1 MTDLNS
7 VVEIGRLTRDISE
20 RDFAYTTTGKA
31 RLNLSI
37 AVNRSE
43 KRGGEWADKVSFFD
57 VTVWGK
63 TAENIKPY
71 LHKGKQIAVD
81 GYLDQ
86 QRWEKDG
93 VRIQQGLYHREQ
105 CTVARRQRSAGSGT
119 ADSPART
126 SGRLFGRRRRRLSR
140 RYTVL
145 TGGRH
150 ERHKRSCKGLRIT
163 SPPA

>member
-7 VVEIGRLTRDISE
+7 VIEIGRLTRDISE
-20 RDFAYTTTGKA
+20 RDFGYTTGGTA

-43 KRGGEWADKVSFFD
+43 KRNGAWQDKVSYFD

-63 TAENIKPY
+63 TAENIKAY

-93 VRIQQGLYHREQ
+93 VKYSKVVIIADSVQLLGGNESAPQAQQPAGDYQ
-105 CTVARRQRSAGSGT
+105 PAGSG
-119 ADSPART
+119 DDFPEDIP
-126 SGRLFGRRRRRLSR
+126 F
-140 RYTVL
+140 
-145 TGGRH
+145 
-150 ERHKRSCKGLRIT
+150 
-163 SPPA
+163 

>member
-1 MTDLNS
+1 MTDLNDII
-7 VVEIGRLTRDISE
+7 EIGRLTRDISE
-20 RDFAYTTTGKA
+20 RDFGYTAGGTA

-43 KRGGEWADKVSFFD
+43 KRNGAWQDKVSYFD

-93 VRIQQGLYHREQ
+93 VKYSKVVIIADNIQLLGGNENGQQSAPQAQQPAGDYQ
-105 CTVARRQRSAGSGT
+105 PAGSR
-119 ADSPART
+119 DDFPEDIP
-126 SGRLFGRRRRRLSR
+126 F
-140 RYTVL
+140 
-145 TGGRH
+145 
-150 ERHKRSCKGLRIT
+150 
-163 SPPA
+163 

>member
-1 MTDLNS
+1 MTDLNH
-7 VVEIGRLTRDISE
+7 VIEIGRLTRDISE
-20 RDFAYTTTGKA
+20 RDIAYTTGGTA
-31 RLNLSI
+31 RLNLSF

-43 KRGGEWADKVSFFD
+43 KRNGAWQDKVSYLD

-93 VRIQQGLYHREQ
+93 VKYSKVVIIADSVQLLGGNESAPQAQQPAGEYQ
-105 CTVARRQRSAGSGT
+105 SAGSG
-119 ADSPART
+119 DDFPEDIP
-126 SGRLFGRRRRRLSR
+126 F
-140 RYTVL
+140 
-145 TGGRH
+145 
-150 ERHKRSCKGLRIT
+150 
-163 SPPA
+163 

>member
-7 VVEIGRLTRDISE
+7 VIEIGRLTRDISE
-20 RDFAYTTTGKA
+20 RDFGYTTGGTA

-43 KRGGEWADKVSFFD
+43 KRNGAWQDKVSYFD

-63 TAENIKPY
+63 TAENIRPY
-71 LHKGKQIAVD
+71 LHKGKQIAID

-93 VRIQQGLYHREQ
+93 IKYSKVIIIADSVQLLGGNESAPQAQQPAGEYQ
-105 CTVARRQRSAGSGT
+105 SAGSG
-119 ADSPART
+119 DDFPEDIP
-126 SGRLFGRRRRRLSR
+126 F
-140 RYTVL
+140 
-145 TGGRH
+145 
-150 ERHKRSCKGLRIT
+150 
-163 SPPA
+163 

>member
-1 MTDLNS
+1 MTDLNH
-7 VVEIGRLTRDISE
+7 VIEIGRLTRDISE
-20 RDFAYTTTGKA
+20 RDFAYTTVGKA

-63 TAENIKPY
+63 TAENIRPY

-93 VRIQQGLYHREQ
+93 VKYSKVVIIADNVQLLGGNENGQQSAPQAQQPAGDYQ
-105 CTVARRQRSAGSGT
+105 SAGSG
-119 ADSPART
+119 DDFPEDIP
-126 SGRLFGRRRRRLSR
+126 F
-140 RYTVL
+140 
-145 TGGRH
+145 
-150 ERHKRSCKGLRIT
+150 
-163 SPPA
+163 

>member
-1 MTDLNS
+1 MTDLNH
-7 VVEIGRLTRDISE
+7 VIEIGRLTRDISE
-20 RDFAYTTTGKA
+20 RDFAYTTGGTA

-43 KRGGEWADKVSFFD
+43 KRNGAWQDKVSYFD

-71 LHKGKQIAVD
+71 LHKGKQIAID

-93 VRIQQGLYHREQ
+93 VKYSKVVIIADSVQLLGGNEQSAPQAQQPAGDYQ
-105 CTVARRQRSAGSGT
+105 SAGSG
-119 ADSPART
+119 DDFQEDIP
-126 SGRLFGRRRRRLSR
+126 F
-140 RYTVL
+140 
-145 TGGRH
+145 
-150 ERHKRSCKGLRIT
+150 
-163 SPPA
+163 

>member
-1 MTDLNS
+1 MTDLNH
-7 VVEIGRLTRDISE
+7 VIEIGRLTRDISE
-20 RDFAYTTTGKA
+20 RDLAYTTGGTA

-43 KRGGEWADKVSFFD
+43 KRNGAWQDKVSYFD

-63 TAENIKPY
+63 TAENIKAY

-93 VRIQQGLYHREQ
+93 VKYSKVVIIADNVQLLGGNESAPQAQQPAGDYQ
-105 CTVARRQRSAGSGT
+105 SAGSG
-119 ADSPART
+119 DDFPEDIP
-126 SGRLFGRRRRRLSR
+126 F
-140 RYTVL
+140 
-145 TGGRH
+145 
-150 ERHKRSCKGLRIT
+150 
-163 SPPA
+163 

>member
-7 VVEIGRLTRDISE
+7 VIEIGRLTRDISE
-20 RDFAYTTTGKA
+20 RDFAYTTAGKA

-63 TAENIKPY
+63 TAENIRPY

-93 VRIQQGLYHREQ
+93 QKFSKIVIIADNVQLLGGNENGQQSAPQAQQPAGEYQ
-105 CTVARRQRSAGSGT
+105 SAGSG
-119 ADSPART
+119 DDFPEDIP
-126 SGRLFGRRRRRLSR
+126 F
-140 RYTVL
+140 
-145 TGGRH
+145 
-150 ERHKRSCKGLRIT
+150 
-163 SPPA
+163 

>member
-7 VVEIGRLTRDISE
+7 VIEIGRLTRDISE
-20 RDFAYTTTGKA
+20 RDFAYTTGGTA

-43 KRGGEWADKVSFFD
+43 KRNGAWQDKVSYFD
-57 VTVWGK
+57 VNVWGK
-63 TAENIKPY
+63 TAENIRPY

-93 VRIQQGLYHREQ
+93 QKFSKVVIIADSVQLLGGNENAPQAQQPAGEYQ
-105 CTVARRQRSAGSGT
+105 SAGSG
-119 ADSPART
+119 DDFPENIP
-126 SGRLFGRRRRRLSR
+126 F
-140 RYTVL
+140 
-145 TGGRH
+145 
-150 ERHKRSCKGLRIT
+150 
-163 SPPA
+163 

>member
-1 MTDLNS
+1 MTDLNT
-7 VVEIGRLTRDISE
+7 VNIIGRTTREISE
-20 RDFAYTTTGKA
+20 RDFGYTSGGTA
-31 RLNLSI
+31 RLKMSI

-93 VRIQQGLYHREQ
+93 QKYSKVCIIANNVQLLGGNEAQGAAQPTAPQEP
-105 CTVARRQRSAGSGT
+105 AGGYSD
-119 ADSPART
+119 AD
-126 SGRLFGRRRRRLSR
+126 
-140 RYTVL
+140 
-145 TGGRH
+145 GGDFS
-150 ERHKRSCKGLRIT
+150 EDI
-163 SPPA
+163 PF

>member
-1 MTDLNS
+1 MTDINT
-7 VVEIGRLTRDISE
+7 VNIIGRVTRDIGE
-20 RDFAYTTTGKA
+20 RDFAYTSGGTA

-37 AVNRSE
+37 AVNRSV
-43 KRGGEWADKVSFFD
+43 KKNGAWTDSVSFFD

-93 VRIQQGLYHREQ
+93 HKYSKVVIIADSVQLLGGNENGQQQSAPQAQQPAGDYQ
-105 CTVARRQRSAGSGT
+105 PAGSGG
-119 ADSPART
+119 DFPEDIP
-126 SGRLFGRRRRRLSR
+126 F
-140 RYTVL
+140 
-145 TGGRH
+145 
-150 ERHKRSCKGLRIT
+150 
-163 SPPA
+163 

>member
-7 VVEIGRLTRDISE
+7 VIEIGRLTRDINE
-20 RDFAYTTTGKA
+20 RDFAYTTAGKA

-37 AVNRSE
+37 VVNRSE

-63 TAENIKPY
+63 TAENIRPY

-93 VRIQQGLYHREQ
+93 VKYSKVVIIADSVQLLGGNENGHQSAPQAQQPAGDYQ
-105 CTVARRQRSAGSGT
+105 SAGSG
-119 ADSPART
+119 DDFPEDIP
-126 SGRLFGRRRRRLSR
+126 F
-140 RYTVL
+140 
-145 TGGRH
+145 
-150 ERHKRSCKGLRIT
+150 
-163 SPPA
+163 

>member
-7 VVEIGRLTRDISE
+7 VIEIGRLTRDISE
-20 RDFAYTTTGKA
+20 RDFAYTTAGKA

-71 LHKGKQIAVD
+71 LHKGKQIAVH

-93 VRIQQGLYHREQ
+93 QKFSKVVIIADSVQLLGGNENGQQSAPQAQQPAGDYQ
-105 CTVARRQRSAGSGT
+105 PAGSG
-119 ADSPART
+119 DDFSEDIP
-126 SGRLFGRRRRRLSR
+126 F
-140 RYTVL
+140 
-145 TGGRH
+145 
-150 ERHKRSCKGLRIT
+150 
-163 SPPA
+163 

>member
-1 MTDLNS
+1 MTDLNH
-7 VVEIGRLTRDISE
+7 VIEIGRLTRDISE
-20 RDFAYTTTGKA
+20 RDFGYTAGGTA

-43 KRGGEWADKVSFFD
+43 KRNGAWQDKVSYFD

-93 VRIQQGLYHREQ
+93 QKFSKVVIIADSVQLLGGNENDQQSAPQALQPAGDYQ
-105 CTVARRQRSAGSGT
+105 SAGSG
-119 ADSPART
+119 DDFQEDIP
-126 SGRLFGRRRRRLSR
+126 F
-140 RYTVL
+140 
-145 TGGRH
+145 
-150 ERHKRSCKGLRIT
+150 
-163 SPPA
+163 

>member
-1 MTDLNS
+1 MTDLNH
-7 VVEIGRLTRDISE
+7 VIEIGRLTRDISE
-20 RDFAYTTTGKA
+20 RDFGYTTGGTA

-43 KRGGEWADKVSFFD
+43 KRNGAWTDKASYFD

-63 TAENIKPY
+63 TAENNKAF

-93 VRIQQGLYHREQ
+93 QKYSKVVIIADSVQLLGGNENGQQQSEPQQPAEGY
-105 CTVARRQRSAGSGT
+105 APAGSG
-119 ADSPART
+119 DDFPEDIP
-126 SGRLFGRRRRRLSR
+126 F
-140 RYTVL
+140 
-145 TGGRH
+145 
-150 ERHKRSCKGLRIT
+150 
-163 SPPA
+163 

>member
-1 MTDLNS
+1 MTDLNH
-7 VVEIGRLTRDISE
+7 VIEIGRLTRDISE
-20 RDFAYTTTGKA
+20 RDFAYTTGGTA

-43 KRGGEWADKVSFFD
+43 KRNGAWQNKVSYFD

-71 LHKGKQIAVD
+71 MQKGKQIAVD

-93 VRIQQGLYHREQ
+93 VKYSKVVIIADSVQLLGGNENSQQSAPQAQQLAGDYQ
-105 CTVARRQRSAGSGT
+105 SAGSG
-119 ADSPART
+119 DDFPEDIP
-126 SGRLFGRRRRRLSR
+126 F
-140 RYTVL
+140 
-145 TGGRH
+145 
-150 ERHKRSCKGLRIT
+150 
-163 SPPA
+163 